1 MTGENQHDRTRI
13 VLNAEANTDFEPA
26 YDAPK
31 MMTAGMAML
40 YTTEGDLSL
49 SINERPAP
57 TGSIT
62 LCLDIATEGEYT
74 LSLGKHTADG
84 IIVTDIE
91 TGISTQLD
99 TDSYTFTAK
108 AGTRRFSIT
117 FGNGTTGVSSV
128 ATVSQQSV
136 TYDLQGR
143 KVKGQLKSGVY
154 VRNGKKVV
162 VK

>member
-1 MTGENQHDRTRI
+1 
-13 VLNAEANTDFEPA
+13 
-26 YDAPK
+26 
-31 MMTAGMAML
+31 ML

-84 IIVTDIE
+84 IIVTDTE

-108 AGTRRFSIT
+108 GGTRRFSIT
-117 FGNGTTGVSSV
+117 FNNSATGVSSV
-128 ATVSQQSV
+128 EMPAQQTN

-143 KVKGQLKSGVY
+143 KVTGQLMPGVY
-154 VRNGKKVV
+154 VKNGKKVV